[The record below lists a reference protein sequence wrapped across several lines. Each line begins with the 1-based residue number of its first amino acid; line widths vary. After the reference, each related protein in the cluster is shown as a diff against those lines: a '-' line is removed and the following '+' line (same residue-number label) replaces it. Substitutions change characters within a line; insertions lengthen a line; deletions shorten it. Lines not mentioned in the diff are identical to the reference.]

1 MTLAA
6 GGRSSREDQVMHRPF
21 IEFLQTQ
28 RLPWIP
34 ADTVGLP
41 GAEMRVLSEDRDTG
55 ACSLL
60 VRFPA
65 GWRRDGGILAADEE
79 VFVIGGALTIGD
91 RTHKRFG
98 YTHLP
103 AGYLHGRAS
112 TVDGAVAVVFYS
124 ARPEPVAGTA
134 HAADLATERVV
145 EHLNALDGEWG
156 ANFHPQFPP
165 GAGRKWLRRDPVTK
179 DETWVLGTM
188 PLRSG
193 RRAEKHPV
201 VEEMFLLSGELQG
214 HLGTMR
220 PGAYFW
226 RPPEEWHGP
235 FGSLTGNLFLFR
247 TVGGPLS
254 TVYRDDESEFSW
266 TPPDRPILPPD
277 LAALPDVPP
286 CACLPY

>member
-1 MTLAA
+1 MP
-6 GGRSSREDQVMHRPF
+6 RPF

-28 RLPWIP
+28 RLPWVAAGAAGLAALRG
-34 ADTVGLP
+34 ADV
-41 GAEMRVLSEDRDTG
+41 RVLSDDQHSG

-65 GWRRDGGILAADEE
+65 GWRRDGGILTADEE
-79 VFVIGGALTIGD
+79 IFVVSGSVAIGE
-91 RTHKRFG
+91 RSYERFG
-98 YTHLP
+98 YAHLP
-103 AGYLHGRAS
+103 AGYCRGSAF
-112 TVDGAVAVVFYS
+112 VADGAVALVFYT
-124 ARPEPVAGTA
+124 ARPDIVAADA
-134 HAADLATERVV
+134 HAPNLATERVV
-145 EHLNALDGEWG
+145 EHINALDGEWG

-165 GAGRKWLRRDPVTK
+165 GAGRKWLRRDPVTG
-179 DETWVLGTM
+179 DDTWVLGTM

-193 RRAEKHPV
+193 RRSEKHPV

-254 TVYRDDESEFSW
+254 TVYRDDETEFTW
-266 TPPDRPILPPD
+266 TPENRPILPPN
-277 LAALPDVPP
+277 LAALPDVPS
-286 CACLPY
+286 CACLPF

>member
-1 MTLAA
+1 M
-6 GGRSSREDQVMHRPF
+6 QRPF
-21 IEFLQTQ
+21 IEYMQTQ
-28 RLPWIP
+28 RLPWLD
-34 ADTVGLP
+34 AGSVGLGVLG
-41 GAEMRVLSEDRDTG
+41 GAQVRVLSEDRDSG

-65 GWRRDGGILAADEE
+65 GWRRDGGILTADEE
-79 VFVIGGALTIGD
+79 VFVVRGALTIGE
-91 RTHKRFG
+91 RSYPRFG
-98 YTHLP
+98 YAHLP
-103 AGYLHGRAS
+103 AGYRSGTAS
-112 TVDGAVAVVFYS
+112 ATEGAIALVFYS
-124 ARPEPVAGTA
+124 GRPEAVAAGE
-134 HAADLATERVV
+134 HAAKLATERVV
-145 EHLNALDGEWG
+145 EYLNALDGEWG

-165 GAGRKWLRRDPVTK
+165 GAGRKWLRRDPVTG
-179 DETWVLGTM
+179 DDTWVLGTM

-201 VEEMFLLSGELQG
+201 VEEMFLLSGELHG

-254 TVYRDDESEFSW
+254 TVYRDDESEFTW
-266 TPPDRPILPPD
+266 TPQDRPILPPD
-277 LAALPDVPP
+277 LAALPDVPI
-286 CACLPY
+286 CECLPY

>member
-1 MTLAA
+1 M
-6 GGRSSREDQVMHRPF
+6 SRPF

-28 RLPWIP
+28 RLPWVD
-34 ADTVGLP
+34 AGRAALR
-41 GAEMRVLSEDRDTG
+41 GAQVRVLSEDQDTG

-60 VRFPA
+60 VRFPP
-65 GWRRDGGILAADEE
+65 GWRGDGGMLTADEE
-79 VFVIGGALTIGD
+79 LFVVRGSLRIGTRVYG
-91 RTHKRFG
+91 RFA
-98 YTHLP
+98 YAHFP
-103 AGYLHGRAS
+103 AGYPREAAS
-112 TVDGAVAVVFYS
+112 VDDGAVAVVFYS
-124 ARPEPVAGTA
+124 AEVRSPVP
-134 HAADLATERVV
+134 ATERVV
-145 EHLNALDGEWG
+145 EYLSALHGEWG
-156 ANFHPQFPP
+156 GSFHPQFPP
-165 GAGRKWLRRDPVTK
+165 GAGRKWLRRDPVTG
-179 DETWVLGTM
+179 DDTWVLGTM

-201 VEEMFLLSGELQG
+201 VEEMFLLSGELHG

-266 TPPDRPILPPD
+266 TPEERPILPPD

-286 CACLPY
+286 CECLPY